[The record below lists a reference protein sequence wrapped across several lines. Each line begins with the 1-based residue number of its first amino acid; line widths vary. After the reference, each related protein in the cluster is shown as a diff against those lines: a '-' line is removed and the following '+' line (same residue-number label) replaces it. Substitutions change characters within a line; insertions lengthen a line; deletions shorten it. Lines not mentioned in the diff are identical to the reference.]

1 MESPTQSNL
10 VLINANIRTLDP
22 ANPAA
27 QALAIRDGR
36 ILAVGRTDEIHALA
50 AKSLPEAPVLD
61 LAGQTVLP
69 GFIDCHTHFL
79 AGGFS
84 LLAVDLRG
92 AADPAEFIRRIADR
106 VRLTPKGGWVR
117 GGGWDQECWPEAPLP
132 RKEWIDSVT
141 GEVPAFVTRLDL
153 HIGLANSAALRL
165 AGIDART
172 PDPVGGEIYRDPAT
186 GEPTGILKDAA
197 IKLLE
202 SVMPATTAD
211 EQAEALRRALREAAR
226 HGVTSVQDVTDWKNP
241 AWSEWELFRSFRR
254 RNELTCRIY
263 ARLPLVDWDRARQ
276 SLPAFEIGPAADPW
290 LRFGGLKGFT
300 DGSLGGR
307 TAYFFESYSDAP
319 GYCGLLQEEMF
330 PEGEM
335 ERRIREAD
343 RAGIP
348 VSVHAIG
355 DRANSLLF
363 DIFERVTQANGPRD
377 RRFRVEHAQH
387 LRPEDISRIARQ
399 KIIASIQ
406 PAHVI
411 DDGGWAERRIGPDR
425 CRFTYAFRS
434 LADAGVRLAGGSDW
448 TVAPLDPLLGIHA
461 AVNRPTADGRHPE
474 GWQPAQK
481 LTVEQAVAAFT
492 TDAAFAEFSE
502 TEKGSLRA
510 GKFADL
516 VVLSAD
522 PFTAESSRLREI
534 QVLKTITGGRIVYE
548 SR

>member
-1 MESPTQSNL
+1 MESPTQPNL

-27 QALAIRDGR
+27 QALAVRDGR
-36 ILAVGRTDEIHALA
+36 ILALGRTDEIRALA
-50 AKSLPEAPVLD
+50 AQFLPHAPVLD
-61 LAGQTVLP
+61 LQGKTVLP
-69 GFIDCHTHFL
+69 GFIDSHTHFL

-92 AADPAEFIRRIADR
+92 ARNPAEFVRRIADR
-106 VRLTPKGGWVR
+106 ARLTPRGEWVR
-117 GGGWDQECWPEAPLP
+117 GGGWDQETWPDSPLP
-132 RKEWIDSVT
+132 HKQWIDACTADIPV
-141 GEVPAFVTRLDL
+141 FVTRTDL

-165 AGIDART
+165 AGIGAGT
-172 PDPVGGEIYRDPAT
+172 PDPAGGEIYRDPAT
-186 GEPTGILKDAA
+186 GDPTGILKDAA

-202 SVMPATTAD
+202 AFIPKPSPD
-211 EQAEALRRALREAAR
+211 EQATALRLALAEAAS

-241 AWSEWELFRSFRR
+241 SWSEWELFRSFRR
-254 RNELTCRIY
+254 RHELTCRIY

-276 SLPAFEIGPAADPW
+276 ALPAFEFGPAADPW

-307 TAYFFESYSDAP
+307 TAYFFEPYSDAP

-330 PEGEM
+330 PEEEM

-343 RAGIP
+343 QAGIP

-363 DIFERVTQANGPRD
+363 DIFERVAQANGPRD

-387 LRPEDISRIARQ
+387 LLPEDIPRIAHQ

-411 DDGGWAERRIGPDR
+411 DDGGWAERRIGPER
-425 CRFTYAFRS
+425 ARFTYAFRS
-434 LADAGVRLAGGSDW
+434 LADAGVILAGGSDW

-461 AVNRPTADGRHPE
+461 AVNRTTADGRNPA
-474 GWQPAQK
+474 GWQPEQK
-481 LTVEQAVAAFT
+481 LSVGQAVAAFT
-492 TDAAFAEFSE
+492 TGAAFAEFAE
-502 TEKGSLRA
+502 TEKGTLTP

-522 PFTAESSRLREI
+522 PFTVETSRLREI
-534 QVLKTITGGRIVYE
+534 QVLKTIAGGRLVFG
-548 SR
+548 S